1 LPPIL
6 ARAGLHTTAFY
17 FVFFASTGAHLP
29 FWPLWLRDW
38 GLTAAEVGLYT
49 AVGVAVRVV
58 AGMAIPALADRL
70 DRWRLTVVA
79 CALACAL
86 LFLAHLL
93 VATRPLLLLVTVAA
107 GTAFAGVGPI
117 SEALGVAA
125 ARMHAF
131 PYAQARGLGSVGFL
145 AANLVV
151 GALMVRF
158 GTGIA
163 LWWIVVC
170 LLGVAALGLHHP
182 GGGGVR
188 DKAPPGFR
196 EIGRLIALPAFAI
209 FMVAIAL
216 LQASHATYY
225 ALGSLHWRALGLGE
239 ARIGALWAFSVG
251 VEVLLM
257 VVGGAWLMG
266 RVGAV
271 GSMAL
276 SGVGGLVRWGA
287 MMADPTGLLLW
298 PLQALHALTF
308 AAGHLGAMAFIAR
321 AVPPRYGAAAQ
332 GAAGAMAVGLALA
345 LGMVLSS
352 ALYPHLGGRTYAIG
366 VAFSAVGLLFT
377 AWLARRWSGEELAAR
392 ESR

>member
-1 LPPIL
+1 LLPPIL

-17 FVFFASTGAHLP
+17 FAVFAATGVHLP

-79 CALACAL
+79 CAVACTL
-86 LFLAHLL
+86 LFLAHLA
-93 VATRPLLLLVTVAA
+93 VDTRPLLLLVTVAA
-107 GTAFAGVGPI
+107 GTAFAGIGPVG
-117 SEALGVAA
+117 EALGVAA
-125 ARMHAF
+125 ARLHAF
-131 PYAQARGLGSVGFL
+131 PYARGLGSVGFL

-151 GALMVRF
+151 GALMARI

-188 DKAPPGFR
+188 DRAPPGFR
-196 EIGRLIALPAFAI
+196 EIGRLIGLPAFAI
-209 FMVAIAL
+209 FMVAVAF

-225 ALGSLHWRALGLGE
+225 ALGSLHWRALALGE
-239 ARIGALWAFSVG
+239 ARIGALWGFSVG

-257 VVGGAWLMG
+257 VAGGAWLMG

-271 GSMAL
+271 GSLAL

-287 MMADPTGLLLW
+287 MMADPTGSALW

-332 GAAGAMAVGLALA
+332 GAAGAMAGGLVLA
-345 LGMVLSS
+345 LGM
-352 ALYPHLGGRTYAIG
+352 ALAAAVYPQLGGRSYGIG
-366 VAFSAVGLLFT
+366 LGFSLIGLGFT
-377 AWLARRWSGEELAAR
+377 VWLARRWSGEAL
-392 ESR
+392 SV